1 MSPTLPLMASEN
13 QSGTSAVPPEIER
26 STKQAQTGCLKPDEV
41 SILED
46 QENLGPALKDFRGTQ
61 CIITARWGDEKFE
74 YIKKLDD
81 NSRNGRIEVSFTPN
95 PQTGRITLV
104 FDMHCFEDYPR
115 QTTQLH
121 EDGRSLQY
129 GNLNKA
135 FYGQLPE
142 GTPAFGDMRA
152 ESPED
157 YPSNLSTIPNS
168 PDGGD
173 QLSAVQDG
181 AVDQQYQT
189 SVDGGKADIQDG
201 KSTKLSGLKRSSYQ
215 EDVSGAGVKRQ
226 RLSDPGKS
234 RIS

>member
-1 MSPTLPLMASEN
+1 MSTTFPLASED
-13 QSGTSAVPPEIER
+13 QSGTSAASPEIER
-26 STKQAQTGCLKPDEV
+26 STKQAQAGCLKPDEV

-46 QENLGPALKDFRGTQ
+46 QENHGPALKDFRGTR
-61 CIITARWGDEKFE
+61 CILTVRWGDGKFE

-81 NSRNGRIEVSFTPN
+81 NSRNGRIEVSSTPN
-95 PQTGRITLV
+95 PQTGRITLI
-104 FDMHCFEDYPR
+104 FDMCFVEYYPR
-115 QTTQLH
+115 QTTQPH
-121 EDGRSLQY
+121 ENDRSLQY

-168 PDGGD
+168 PGRGD

-189 SVDGGKADIQDG
+189 SVDGGK
-201 KSTKLSGLKRSSYQ
+201 GLKRSSNL
-215 EDVSGAGVKRQ
+215 EDVSVAGVKRQ
-226 RLSDPGKS
+226 RLSDPENPAHKQAGS
-234 RIS
+234 RDLDD